1 MNISIPFNKIVP
13 FKSSI
18 AEICSISLEH
28 DISINDSE
36 LLGDFLVSGEYKNL
50 DINIDTIPFEH
61 VIPFS
66 VKLDED
72 IIIDTLSYEVEDFSY
87 EIVDSNSLKVN
98 IILHVSADKNVTE
111 EKIFDEKPE
120 VDEEDRLK
128 LLDEEN
134 EETISDQNTENK
146 IDESKEV
153 TKDDIDLIKSSNLKE
168 DYITYHIHIVKIN
181 ETIDSISADYKIE
194 KDKILELNDISS
206 IQVGDKIIIPDLNE

>member
-50 DINIDTIPFEH
+50 DINVDTIPFEH